1 MMRRSGYT
9 GIVRE
14 EHGQHAGSE
23 QRGSEL
29 RMKTNVTSTT
39 ATFSSVREHSRR
51 CLLRVSLSILVC
63 LVLPFAWA
71 GGGFFAAAG
80 DASDSSTYTLGAITS
95 AIFGDVAH
103 ASGAQA
109 STVQKERAK
118 LDQLN
123 ALLPPVGSALVEA
136 GQGKLDEA
144 NRDVTEFQTLW
155 QQAAQLEP
163 EQNAEQVT
171 ALAVSVNDALVK
183 VQGALQDKDTDTAKS
198 ALADLARAVNAYVE
212 AFQSAE
218 GSSDAGRK
226 AAAHLLPDSRSSLVA
241 MQKGD
246 WPLAER
252 TYKRIVT
259 SWKGTE
265 APIRKDHFGVYSQL
279 EKQMSLIRIAMQA
292 EPRKETQAIQQMNEM
307 VTLLTDYSMGTLK
320 DGELD
325 KEAVNA
331 GSGSASLADLLQ
343 LLEQVQQQI
352 QAGDSSGAAT
362 GMEQFIVAWP
372 SVEGQVQISSPA
384 SYTAIENEMTEA
396 SGYLVSSPPNTSKAT
411 VVISRMIERLEP
423 LTETTSYTAW
433 DAALILLREGLEAIL
448 VLAALLAYAK
458 KSGQATA
465 RRWIW
470 AGAGSGLLL
479 SIAMAVMLT
488 LVLATASSGS
498 TREMIEG
505 YTGLAAVVL
514 MLTVGQWMH
523 SKSNAR
529 SWNSYVER
537 QVGGA
542 LARGSLWS
550 LFAVAGLAILREGA
564 ETTIFYIGM
573 APAIQLSQ
581 LFLGIGIALVIL
593 IVLAVAIIQF
603 SVRLPVRWFFLT
615 ATLLIYYLVF
625 RFLGESIHALQV
637 SATLPA
643 HVAPDLPALSWLG
656 LYPTWET
663 FVPQMAVLLY
673 MIFSLIR
680 TEKRSIKGAS
690 KASV

>member
-1 MMRRSGYT
+1 MR
-9 GIVRE
+9 
-14 EHGQHAGSE
+14 
-23 QRGSEL
+23 
-29 RMKTNVTSTT
+29 
-39 ATFSSVREHSRR
+39 
-51 CLLRVSLSILVC
+51 LLRITLPLRITLSLLVG
-63 LVLPFAWA
+63 LIYSFSWMGEGQFKYVDYVFGERVDAFEGIA
-71 GGGFFAAAG
+71 YASG
-80 DASDSSTYTLGAITS
+80 DASY
-95 AIFGDVAH
+95 
-103 ASGAQA
+103 ASGATA
-109 STVQKERAK
+109 SAVPKESAK
-118 LDQLN
+118 TDQLH
-123 ALLPPVGSALVEA
+123 ALLPSVGSALVEA
-136 GQGKLDEA
+136 GQGKLDDA
-144 NRDVTEFQTLW
+144 VRDISDFQALW
-155 QQAAQLEP
+155 QQAGQLEP
-163 EQNAEQVT
+163 EQNAEQV
-171 ALAVSVNDALVK
+171 AGLAATVNDALTK
-183 VQGALQDKDTDTAKS
+183 VQDVLKGSDADAAKS

-246 WPLAER
+246 WLLAER

-259 SWKGTE
+259 AWKGTE

-279 EKQMSLIRIAMQA
+279 EKKMSLIRIAMQA
-292 EPRKETQAIQQMNEM
+292 EPRKESQAIQQMNEM
-307 VTLLTDYSMGTLK
+307 VTLLTDYSVGTLK

-325 KEAVNA
+325 KEEVNA
-331 GSGSASLADLLQ
+331 GSASLADLLQ

-352 QAGDSSGAAT
+352 QAGDSSGAAA

-411 VVISRMIERLEP
+411 VVVSQMIERLEP

-458 KSGQATA
+458 KSGQAVA

-479 SIAMAVMLT
+479 SVAMAVVLT
-488 LVLATASSGS
+488 LVLAAASSGS

-523 SKSNAR
+523 NKSNAR

-573 APAIQLSQ
+573 APSIQLSQ
-581 LFLGIGIALVIL
+581 LFIGVGIALVMLVIL
-593 IVLAVAIIQF
+593 AIAIIQF

-643 HVAPDLPALSWLG
+643 HVAHELPALSWLG
-656 LYPTWET
+656 MYPTWET
-663 FVPQMAVLLY
+663 FVPQMVVLLY
-673 MIFSLIR
+673 LVFSLVC
-680 TEKRSIKGAS
+680 TEKRSARDMSSTSI
-690 KASV
+690 

>member
-1 MMRRSGYT
+1 MR
-9 GIVRE
+9 
-14 EHGQHAGSE
+14 
-23 QRGSEL
+23 
-29 RMKTNVTSTT
+29 
-39 ATFSSVREHSRR
+39 
-51 CLLRVSLSILVC
+51 LLRITFPIRITLSLLVG
-63 LVLPFAWA
+63 LIYSFSWM
-71 GGGFFAAAG
+71 GGGQFKHVDYVFGERAHAFEDTAYASG
-80 DASDSSTYTLGAITS
+80 DASYVSSAATS
-95 AIFGDVAH
+95 A
-103 ASGAQA
+103 
-109 STVQKERAK
+109 VQKENATM
-118 LDQLN
+118 DQLH
-123 ALLPPVGSALVEA
+123 ALLPSVGSALVEA
-136 GQGKLDEA
+136 GQGKLEDA
-144 NRDVTEFQTLW
+144 IRDVSEFQVLW
-155 QQAAQLEP
+155 QQAGQLKP
-163 EQNAEQVT
+163 EQNAEQV
-171 ALAVSVNDALVK
+171 AGLADTVNDALTK
-183 VQGALQDKDTDTAKS
+183 VQDVLKGSDADVAKS

-212 AFQSAE
+212 AFQSGE
-218 GSSDAGRK
+218 GGSDAGRK

-259 SWKGTE
+259 AWKGTE

-292 EPRKETQAIQQMNEM
+292 DPRKETQAIQQMNEM

-325 KEAVNA
+325 KQAVNA
-331 GSGSASLADLLQ
+331 GSGSSSLADLLQ
-343 LLEQVQQQI
+343 LLKQVQQQI

-411 VVISRMIERLEP
+411 VVVSQMIERLEP
-423 LTETTSYTAW
+423 ITETTSYTAW

-458 KSGQATA
+458 KSGQAAA

-479 SIAMAVMLT
+479 SVAMAVVLT
-488 LVLATASSGS
+488 LVLAKASSGS

-523 SKSNAR
+523 NKSNAR

-573 APAIQLSQ
+573 APSIQLSQ
-581 LFLGIGIALVIL
+581 LFIGVGIALVIL
-593 IVLAVAIIQF
+593 VILAIAIIQF

-615 ATLLIYYLVF
+615 ASLLIYYLVF

-637 SATLPA
+637 SAALPT
-643 HVAPDLPALSWLG
+643 HVAHELPALSWLG
-656 LYPTWET
+656 MYPTWET
-663 FVPQMAVLLY
+663 FVPQMVVLLY
-673 MIFSLIR
+673 LVFSLVR
-680 TEKRSIKGAS
+680 TEKRSARS
-690 KASV
+690 TSSTSV